1 MKTVFVMCLV
11 LGLVVACKKSDKSV
25 AVTRGQGIETTILD
39 FTKIQG
45 EKDSLLRYDLLP
57 FSEIAD
63 SMQVIRL
70 ETGDHCLV
78 DGKAEYWLEDSLLV
92 VIQPDQIMTFDREG
106 RFLRTVARYG
116 RAPEEFGKYQDVRV
130 KNGKVYIMDDFG
142 KGKVFNIHAD
152 EGFLNFQGSTE
163 DFWYNSFLPL
173 DSGRMMMAPFKC
185 EKSKNLVYIQDSTGK
200 YLEGIPCPPN
210 RDVLAYNGL
219 KLVSQVGQE
228 YYYTPFTCD
237 TIFQIVSGN
246 LLPKWIFKVGKRQEV
261 SINGETTRYLY
272 LTVKTIQEQ
281 NTSNSVTYTTFS
293 TESYRYDKADKK
305 LSIFNNVWDDRFAS
319 IYRNINDLHFQN
331 GEWFYRVYS
340 ASMLTESIPQ
350 ILQAEI
356 VDDKIKEGLK
366 KLQGNLSMD
375 DNPILVVGRLK

>member
-1 MKTVFVMCLV
+1 MKIVFVMFLI
-11 LGLVVACKKSDKSV
+11 LGFAVACKNSDKSV
-25 AVTRGQGIETTILD
+25 AVTGGQGFETTILD

-63 SMQVIRL
+63 SIQVIRL
-70 ETGDHCLV
+70 ETDDHCLV
-78 DGKAEYWLEDSLLV
+78 DGEASYWLEDSLLV
-92 VIQPDQIMTFDREG
+92 VIQPDQIMTFDRKG
-106 RFLRTVARYG
+106 FFLRTVARYG

-142 KGKVFNIHAD
+142 KGKIFSVHAD
-152 EGFLNFQGSTE
+152 EGFLNFQGGTE

-173 DSGRMMMAPFKC
+173 DSGRMVMAPFKC
-185 EKSKNLVYIQDSTGK
+185 EKSKNLVYIQDSAGK
-200 YLEGIPCPPN
+200 FLEGIPCPPN
-210 RDVLAYNGL
+210 RDVLVYNGL
-219 KLVSQVGQE
+219 KLVSQVGEE

-237 TIFQIVSGN
+237 TIFRIVGGS

-261 SINGETTRYLY
+261 TIHGETTRYLY

-281 NTSNSVTYTTFS
+281 NTSDSVTYTTFS

-305 LSIFNNVWDDRFAS
+305 FSVFNHVWDDRFAS

-331 GEWFYRVYS
+331 GEWFYWVYP
-340 ASMLTESIPQ
+340 ASMLTEMIPQ
-350 ILQAEI
+350 ILQAEN

-366 KLQGNLSMD
+366 KLEGKISMD
-375 DNPILVVGRLK
+375 DNPVLVVGRLK